1 MLQRNSHVGPLGRPA
16 RPWPSPLQSLPFISM
31 SDDPVSISGASPP
44 PPYLVLKIL
53 SARYGPCE
61 NQHQQHRR
69 QERTN
74 TRETD
79 DDEASSRHENVPSA
93 AAASSAAHKK
103 DDEGCSNSRNDDNE
117 TMKHEDLRAR
127 RWTRDVAR
135 QVVHCVRNGSMKF
148 DGGDGAPVDGCTTEE
163 SKTSWT
169 CTVNDDE
176 NQSRG
181 VVRIRPVNRDGMM
194 VTLVPVELPT
204 VGGMNVVFGDPCPGT
219 TKRLYVEY
227 TIEESTRVSNKGGGE
242 LPSAPVVHRM
252 SFAEQEPVVL
262 RRHSHSEH
270 STQRANGESGSEQ
283 KAAATVST
291 NRQTSNNDKDA
302 AIAEAALADAATLSE
317 LILPL
322 TLPWL
327 TLPERVACHQV
338 CGGWRSIVQTW
349 GLATTIDVNQLGGGT
364 ARGLTVPV
372 LRGLLLHSF
381 ASLQSLYV
389 SGMAE
394 LQKCDLHPALASMKR
409 LRAVD
414 ISYCTYL
421 DDETL
426 HALSSSS
433 GLVHETLQVLYIKGL
448 RKVTDAGLVALA
460 SCHNVRVLDVSR
472 IPFMTDA
479 SGTCLGRSLVEL
491 RAFYCRDNYQI
502 TQTSVGALV
511 ENCLHL
517 EQLTLWGCTRLKQLH
532 PFPSVTTGGMG
543 TAHPLVL
550 LNLWGCHSLQDDAA
564 QALVNMRHLKTLI
577 VSECH
582 KLTDRFL
589 VRGHVCRISFAHCHP
604 PRAHRLHLT
613 DSSQFAS
620 RRPSCNI

>member
-1 MLQRNSHVGPLGRPA
+1 LGFLLDHGRPA
-16 RPWPSPLQSLPFISM
+16 AVSKHFFSM
-31 SDDPVSISGASPP
+31 SNDPVSISGASPP
-44 PPYLVLKIL
+44 PPPYLILTIL

-69 QERTN
+69 QERPN
-74 TRETD
+74 KREA
-79 DDEASSRHENVPSA
+79 DDEASSHHPNVPSA

-135 QVVHCVRNGSMKF
+135 QVVQCLRSGSMKF
-148 DGGDGAPVDGCTTEE
+148 DDGDGAPEDGCPTEE
-163 SKTSWT
+163 SKKIWT
-169 CTVNDDE
+169 CTSNDDDE

-227 TIEESTRVSNKGGGE
+227 TIEESTHVSNKGGGE
-242 LPSAPVVHRM
+242 LPSVPVVHRM

-270 STQRANGESGSEQ
+270 STEKANRESGSEQ

-291 NRQTSNNDKDA
+291 NLQAPDNDNDA
-302 AIAEAALADAATLSE
+302 AIAEAAILDAATLSE

-349 GLATTIDVNQLGGGT
+349 GLATTIDVNQFEGGT

-372 LRGLLLHSF
+372 LSGLLLHSF

-394 LQKCDLHPALASMKR
+394 LHKRDLHPALASMKR

-414 ISYCTYL
+414 ISYCTNL

-433 GLVHETLQVLYIKGL
+433 GSVRETLQVLYIKGL

-460 SCHNVRVLDVSR
+460 SCHNLRVLDVSR

-479 SGTCLGRSLVEL
+479 SGACLGRSLVEL

-502 TQTSVGALV
+502 TQTTVGALV

-532 PFPSVTTGGMG
+532 PFPSGTSGGTG

-589 VRGHVCRISFAHCHP
+589 VRGHVCRSHS
-604 PRAHRLHLT
+604 LT
-613 DSSQFAS
+613 AI
-620 RRPSCNI
+620 RHERTAYT